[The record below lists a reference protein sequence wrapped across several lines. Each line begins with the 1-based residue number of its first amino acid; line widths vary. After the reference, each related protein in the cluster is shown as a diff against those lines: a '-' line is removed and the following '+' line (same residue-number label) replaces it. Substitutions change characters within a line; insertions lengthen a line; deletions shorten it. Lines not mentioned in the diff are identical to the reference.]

1 MAPSREQI
9 DAAIA
14 ALQAQRAVLGAAA
27 DDTALAALRS
37 QRAALAATAEP
48 APELR
53 QVTVLFLDVAGS
65 TALGRRLDPEQIQAV
80 MDTALAAFTSLVHR
94 HGGRVMQYAGDSLL
108 AAFGTEGAHEDDA
121 ERAVLCGLALLAEA
135 AAQAERVQ
143 AHHGWDG
150 FAVRVG
156 LSSGD
161 VLLGGGV
168 DGEGSI
174 RGSTV
179 NLAARMEQTA
189 PPGRLRISHDTWRLV
204 RGLFEVEP
212 QPPLAVKGFEEP
224 VRSYLVVAA
233 LAVPQPR
240 QRRGVQAQRTPLQG
254 RADELALL
262 QAALAEAVPGG
273 GAVLVSVLADAGLG
287 KSRLLEEFLAGL
299 PAGRVQALRAAALE
313 RRRHRPF
320 GLLRAL
326 LMAHF
331 GLADADG
338 AAASPADWLAQAAP
352 ALGEPAHAAV
362 LGQLVGLDFAAVPEV
377 AALAGDGRR
386 LRERARHHAAQVL
399 LAPGPQP
406 LLLALDDLHWA
417 DEASLELLDELL
429 AQRPARAVLVL
440 ALARPDWARHR
451 PGWGAAAARHHRLE
465 LSPLGAPQALALA
478 LALLQPLQL
487 EPPQAPPGAAHP
499 AAHHEAHHVAER
511 VAEAAE
517 GNPYFLE
524 ELVNMLIDQGVIE
537 VDDSAAGRWSLRAER
552 LPELRLPPTLKGV
565 LQARLAALP
574 AQQRRALQLSA
585 VAGPVF
591 WDAAL
596 AALDTRAPDSL
607 PALQAGGFVEPQAQS
622 RLDAAA
628 EYAFRHH
635 SVHQVAYHGVLKRVR
650 EAAHAVLA
658 RWLAGRPDAAALQ
671 DQIALHFE
679 GAGEPAAAAAA
690 WQRAAEA
697 ARLRFA
703 NADAREHARRA
714 LALLGDSEPPR
725 RAALQ
730 LLLARVC
737 EGMADRDGMAEA
749 VAALGRAADEADD
762 DGARCSALRWQARW
776 HMHYGDAA
784 QGLALARAAVDLA
797 QRQPATVRAGA
808 GVELMHLLGRLGRND
823 EVLAAAD
830 AALAAAREAGEPHQ
844 EAVALNQLGMSSFD
858 RGDFETAIGHYE
870 AALRIHRALA
880 RPDNEG
886 GTLANLGFAHLGLG
900 ELDTAR
906 TLFEQA
912 AALCQQVGQLQNL
925 GIVEINLGIV
935 ALNLGD
941 ADAAAAWAARA
952 QARLAAAGDRWA
964 EAAAQRV
971 AGQAALAQGRPAAA
985 RPLLQAAQAQLE
997 ALGQPALALEAA
1009 AAHAEAALAMGDV
1022 AEAAALARAVLAALD
1037 GGLSLEGTDEPLR
1050 AWCSVWRV
1058 LQAAGDARAAEALA
1072 RGRAELQR
1080 RAGAIASATRR
1091 AHFLQAVPVHRA
1103 LQAGAAVL
1111 SSG

>member
-1 MAPSREQI
+1 MALSREQI

-14 ALQAQRAVLGAAA
+14 ALQAQRAVLGDAAV
-27 DDTALAALRS
+27 DTALAALRA
-37 QRAALAATAEP
+37 QRAALAAAAEP

-65 TALGRRLDPEQIQAV
+65 TALGRQLDPEQIQAI

-121 ERAVLCGLALLAEA
+121 ERAVLCALALLDEA
-135 AAQAERVQ
+135 AAQARRVQ
-143 AHHGWDG
+143 ARHGWDG

-168 DGEGSI
+168 DGEGTI

-212 QPPLAVKGFEEP
+212 QAPLAVKGFEEP
-224 VRSYLVVAA
+224 VRSYLVAAA
-233 LAVPQPR
+233 LAAPQPR
-240 QRRGVQAQRTPLQG
+240 QRRGVLAQRTPLHG
-254 RADELALL
+254 RAAELATLH
-262 QAALAEAVPGG
+262 AALAEARPGAG
-273 GAVLVSVLADAGLG
+273 PVLVSVLADAGLG
-287 KSRLLEEFLAGL
+287 KSRLLDEFLAAL
-299 PAGRVQALRAAALE
+299 PPGRVQAVRADALE
-313 RRRHRPF
+313 RRRHRPY

-326 LMAHF
+326 LMTHF

-338 AAASPADWLAQAAP
+338 AAASPAQWLGPAAA
-352 ALGEPAHAAV
+352 ALGDPAHAAV
-362 LGQLVGLDFAAVPEV
+362 LGQLVGLDFGAVPEV
-377 AALAGDGRR
+377 AALAGDARR

-429 AQRPARAVLVL
+429 AQRPGRAVLVL
-440 ALARPDWARHR
+440 ALARPDWAQRR

-465 LSPLGAPQALALA
+465 LAPLGAPQALALA
-478 LALLQPLQL
+478 LALLAPLQG
-487 EPPQAPPGAAHP
+487 AGAAP
-499 AAHHEAHHVAER
+499 RAGELAAR
-511 VAEAAE
+511 VADAAE

-537 VDDSAAGRWSLRAER
+537 VDDTTAGRWSLRAER
-552 LPELRLPPTLKGV
+552 LPDLRLPPTLKGV

-574 AQQRRALQLSA
+574 PQQRRALQLSA

-596 AALDTRAPDSL
+596 AALDTRAPESL
-607 PALQAGGFVEPQAQS
+607 PALQVARFVEPQAHS

-635 SVHQVAYHGVLKRVR
+635 SVHQVAYLGVLRRVR

-658 RWLAGRPDAAALQ
+658 RWLGERPDAAALQ
-671 DQIALHFE
+671 DQIALHLE
-679 GAGEPAAAAAA
+679 AAGERLAAAQA

-697 ARLRFA
+697 ARQRFA

-714 LALLGDSEPPR
+714 LALLGEAEPAR
-725 RAALQ
+725 RASLQ
-730 LLLARVC
+730 QLLARVC

-784 QGLALARAAVDLA
+784 QGLALARAAVDRA

-870 AALRIHRALA
+870 AALHIHRALA

-900 ELDTAR
+900 ELDAAR

-941 ADAAAAWAARA
+941 AAAAAGWAARA
-952 QARLAAAGDRWA
+952 QSRLAAAGDRWA

-971 AGQAALAQGRPAAA
+971 AGQAALAQGRADDAAA
-985 RPLLQAAQAQLE
+985 RLQAAQAQFE
-997 ALGQPALALEAA
+997 ALGQPALALEAVAARAELALAQGALDEA
-1009 AAHAEAALAMGDV
+1009 AAHA
-1022 AEAAALARAVLAALD
+1022 RAVLVALD

-1050 AWCSVWRV
+1050 VWCSTWRA
-1058 LQAAGDARAAEALA
+1058 LQAAGDERAAEVLA

-1080 RAGAIASATRR
+1080 RAAAIASSARR
-1091 AHFLQAVPVHRA
+1091 GHFLRAVPVHRA
-1103 LQAGAAVL
+1103 LLDGAAGDAVRT
-1111 SSG
+1111 G

>member
-1 MAPSREQI
+1 MGPHREQI

-14 ALQAQRAVLGAAA
+14 ALQAQRAVLGDTAV
-27 DDTALAALRS
+27 DTALAALRA
-37 QRAALAATAEP
+37 QRAALAP
-48 APELR
+48 ADAPAQELR

-80 MDTALAAFTSLVHR
+80 MDTALAAFTSLVDR

-121 ERAVLCGLALLAEA
+121 ERAVACGLALLAEA
-135 AAQAERVQ
+135 AQHAERVR

-156 LSSGD
+156 CSSGD

-168 DGEGSI
+168 DGDGTI

-212 QPPLAVKGFEEP
+212 QPPLAVKGHDVP
-224 VRSYLVVAA
+224 VRSYLVDAARVA
-233 LAVPQPR
+233 PQPR
-240 QRRGVQAQRTPLQG
+240 QRRGVLEQRSPLQG
-254 RADELALL
+254 RGAELARLH
-262 QAALAEAVPGG
+262 AALGQARPGAG
-273 GAVLVSVLADAGLG
+273 PVLVSVLAEAGLG
-287 KSRLLEEFLAGL
+287 KSRLLDEFLATL
-299 PAGRVQALRAAALE
+299 PPGRVQALRAAALE
-313 RRRHRPF
+313 RRRHRPY

-326 LMAHF
+326 LMAQF

-338 AAASPADWLAQAAP
+338 APASAADWLAQAAP
-352 ALGEPAHAAV
+352 ALGDEAHAAV
-362 LGQLVGLDFAAVPEV
+362 LGQLVGLDFAGVPEV

-386 LRERARHHAAQVL
+386 LRERARHHAAQLL
-399 LAPGPQP
+399 LAPAATP

-417 DEASLELLDELL
+417 DEASLELLAELL
-429 AQRPARAVLVL
+429 AGRPARALLVL
-440 ALARPDWARHR
+440 ALARPVWAERR
-451 PGWGAAAARHHRLE
+451 PDWGAAAAVHQRLE
-465 LSPLGAPQALALA
+465 LAPLDADQGLAMARALLSPLQPDEAPR
-478 LALLQPLQL
+478 
-487 EPPQAPPGAAHP
+487 PGAEGP
-499 AAHHEAHHVAER
+499 AELAQRIADS
-511 VAEAAE
+511 AE

-537 VDDSAAGRWSLRAER
+537 VAEGRWRLRAER

-574 AQQRRALQLSA
+574 AQQRRALQLGA

-591 WDAAL
+591 WDLAL
-596 AALDTRAPDSL
+596 AALDARAPAAL
-607 PALQAGGFVEPQAQS
+607 PALQAGRFVEPHAQS

-635 SVHQVAYHGVLKRVR
+635 SVHQVAYHGVLRRVR

-679 GAGEPAAAAAA
+679 GAGEPRAAAEA

-697 ARLRFA
+697 ARQRFA

-714 LALLGDSEPPR
+714 LALLGDAEPAR

-737 EGMADRDGMAEA
+737 EGMADRDGMAAA
-749 VAALGRAADEADD
+749 VAALGQAAEAAAD
-762 DGARCSALRWQARW
+762 DGARCTALRWQARW
-776 HMHYGDAA
+776 HLHYGDAQ
-784 QGLALARAAVDLA
+784 QGLQLARAAVERA
-797 QRQPATVRAGA
+797 RQQPAAVRAA
-808 GVELMHLLGRLGRND
+808 TGVELMHLLGRLGRNH

-830 AALAAAREAGEPHQ
+830 AALAAAREAADPHQ
-844 EAVALNQLGMSSFD
+844 EAVALNQLGNTRFD
-858 RGDFETAIGHYE
+858 LGDYEAAIGHYE
-870 AALRIHRALA
+870 AALRIHRAAA

-886 GTLANLGFAHLGLG
+886 GTLANLGSAHLALG
-900 ELDTAR
+900 EFDEACALLER
-906 TLFEQA
+906 A

-935 ALNLGD
+935 ALNLGN
-941 ADAAAAWAARA
+941 ADAAAGWAARA

-971 AGQAALAQGRPAAA
+971 AGQAALRLGRPEAAL
-985 RPLLQAAQAQLE
+985 PLLQASRDGFE
-997 ALGQPALALEAA
+997 ALGQPALALEAV
-1009 AAHAEAALAMGDV
+1009 AALAECALARGDV
-1022 AEAAALARAVLAALD
+1022 AAAAAQAGAVLAALD
-1037 GGLSLEGTDEPLR
+1037 GGLTLEGTDEPLR
-1050 AWCSVWRV
+1050 VWCSTWRA
-1058 LQAAGDARAAEALA
+1058 LLAAGDPRAAEALA

-1080 RAGAIASATRR
+1080 RAAAIASAARR
-1091 AHFLQAVPVHRA
+1091 RHFLQAVPVHRA
-1103 LQAGAAVL
+1103 LLDGADAAADAEL
-1111 SSG
+1111 RTG

>member
-1 MAPSREQI
+1 M
-9 DAAIA
+9 
-14 ALQAQRAVLGAAA
+14 
-27 DDTALAALRS
+27 
-37 QRAALAATAEP
+37 
-48 APELR
+48 
-53 QVTVLFLDVAGS
+53 TVLFLDVADS

-80 MDTALAAFTSLVHR
+80 MDTALAAFTSLVDR

-108 AAFGTEGAHEDDA
+108 AAFGTEGANEDDA

-135 AAQAERVQ
+135 QAQAQRVRRG
-143 AHHGWDG
+143 HGWDG

-168 DGEGSI
+168 DGDGSI

-179 NLAARMEQTA
+179 NLAARMEQAA

-212 QPPLAVKGFEEP
+212 QPLLAVKGFEEP

-233 LAVPQPR
+233 LAAPQPR
-240 QRRGVQAQRTPLQG
+240 QRRGVLAQRAPLQG
-254 RADELALL
+254 RTAELATL
-262 QAALAEAVPGG
+262 QAALAAARPGAG
-273 GAVLVSVLADAGLG
+273 PVLVGVLADAGLG
-287 KSRLLEEFLAGL
+287 KSRLLEEFLARL
-299 PAGRVQALRAAALE
+299 PAGQVQALRAAALE
-313 RRRHRPF
+313 RRRHRPY

-338 AAASPADWLAQAAP
+338 AAATPAEWLAQATP
-352 ALGEPAHAAV
+352 ALGEAAHAAV
-362 LGQLVGLDFAAVPEV
+362 LGQLLGLDFGAVPEV
-377 AALAGDGRR
+377 AALAADGRR
-386 LRERARHHAAQVL
+386 LRERARHHAAQLL

-417 DEASLELLDELL
+417 DEASLDLLDELI
-429 AQRPARAVLVL
+429 AQRPARAVFVL
-440 ALARPDWARHR
+440 ALARPDFAQRR
-451 PGWGAAAARHHRLE
+451 PGWGAAAAQHQRLE
-465 LSPLGAPQALALA
+465 LAPLGGRQALALA
-478 LALLQPLQL
+478 QALLQPLQA
-487 EPPQAPPGAAHP
+487 PAPQPGAGER
-499 AAHHEAHHVAER
+499 EAELAER

-537 VDDSAAGRWSLRAER
+537 VAAAEGAEGRWALRAER

-574 AQQRRALQLSA
+574 AHQRRALQLSA

-591 WDAAL
+591 WDLAL
-596 AALDTRAPDSL
+596 AALDARAPESL
-607 PALQAGGFVEPQAQS
+607 PALHAGRFVEPQAQS

-635 SVHQVAYHGVLKRVR
+635 SVHQVAYHGVLRRVR

-658 RWLAGRPDAAALQ
+658 RWLAGRPGAAALQ

-679 GAGEPAAAAAA
+679 AAGERAAAAQA
-690 WQRAAEA
+690 WQAAAEA
-697 ARLRFA
+697 ARQRFA
-703 NADAREHARRA
+703 NTDAREHARRA
-714 LALLGDSEPPR
+714 LALLGDAEPAR

-749 VAALGRAADEADD
+749 VTALARAADEADD

-776 HMHYGDAA
+776 HLHYGDAQ
-784 QGLALARAAVDLA
+784 QGLERARAAVALA
-797 QRQPATVRAGA
+797 QRQPAAQRAAA
-808 GVELMHLLGRLGRND
+808 GVDLMHLLGRLGRND
-823 EVLAAAD
+823 EVLAAAG
-830 AALAAAREAGEPHQ
+830 AVLAAAHEAGDPHH
-844 EAVALNQLGMSSFD
+844 EAVALNQLGMTTFD
-858 RGDFETAIGHYE
+858 LGEVEAAIGHYE
-870 AALRIHRALA
+870 AALRIHRAAA

-886 GTLANLGFAHLGLG
+886 GTLANLGFAHLALG
-900 ELDTAR
+900 EFDTAR
-906 TLFEQA
+906 TLLEQA

-925 GIVEINLGIV
+925 GIVEVNLGIV

-941 ADAAAAWAARA
+941 AGAAAAWAARA

-971 AGQAALAQGRPAAA
+971 AGQAALAQGRLADAAP
-985 RPLLQAAQAQLE
+985 RLQAAQVQFE
-997 ALGQPALALEAA
+997 ALGQPALALEATA
-1009 AAHAEAALAMGDV
+1009 VRAELALAQGDV
-1022 AEAAALARAVLAALD
+1022 AGAATQARAVLAALD

-1050 AWCSVWRV
+1050 VWCSTWRA
-1058 LQAAGDARAAEALA
+1058 LHAAGDARAAEALA

-1080 RAGAIASATRR
+1080 RAGAITSAARR
-1091 AHFLQAVPVHRA
+1091 AHFLRAVPVHRA
-1103 LQAGAAVL
+1103 LLDGEIRT
-1111 SSG
+1111 G